1 MLLSDLDKAALDLP
15 AVPGPGLPAVEL
27 EDGAVLLHEG
37 DEVVLHRVVQVR
49 GLPEESDHEYRCSL
63 CFKSS
68 LWLMWWLDVVAVDL
82 ITVQKF
88 RCS

>member
-49 GLPEESDHEYRCSL
+49 GLPEESDHEYRCSNASQCNEVSIFVSQSRYAGKL
-63 CFKSS
+63 
-68 LWLMWWLDVVAVDL
+68 
-82 ITVQKF
+82 
-88 RCS
+88 